1 MITNTITMDYSAVPM
16 NQSKQVQVLL
26 SLKGDGQGVCAK
38 PLNISIAL
46 DRSGSMEGDKME
58 HALKASEM
66 LANLMNEQDTFSL
79 ITFDYEVE
87 TVIEATKGV
96 NKEKLPEILK
106 RIHARGNTCLSG
118 GYLTAVDQVKRTKS
132 VNEIARVLLLS
143 DGQANGGVSDRRGLE
158 RLVRDTLESAV
169 TTTTFG
175 LGDDFDEELMTAMSE
190 EGGGNAYFIDQPQ
203 ESLEIFQE
211 ELDSLRQLV
220 ATGCTVRFSPQIP
233 GIQVKQR
240 NSYQERGSRGWL
252 IGDLS
257 HATAKTILVELI
269 VPAMTTLTDELLLGS
284 FDVSWLADSDERE
297 RESLT
302 IPVAIAVMEPAQY
315 ATLVPNT
322 AVQVEAALL
331 LVVQVKKEVRGLCL
345 RRQAR
350 PAILLLD
357 DAIEKLIKLE
367 SHSADL
373 ADEIKELRTIKR
385 RILEEGTDY
394 LDAKESKYMHYMSLN
409 LGSGNKT
416 IYQKA
421 KSRYARFVEMF

>member
-1 MITNTITMDYSAVPM
+1 
-16 NQSKQVQVLL
+16 
-26 SLKGDGQGVCAK
+26 
-38 PLNISIAL
+38 
-46 DRSGSMEGDKME
+46 
-58 HALKASEM
+58 
-66 LANLMNEQDTFSL
+66 
-79 ITFDYEVE
+79 
-87 TVIEATKGV
+87 
-96 NKEKLPEILK
+96 
-106 RIHARGNTCLSG
+106 
-118 GYLTAVDQVKRTKS
+118 
-132 VNEIARVLLLS
+132 
-143 DGQANGGVSDRRGLE
+143 
-158 RLVRDTLESAV
+158 VRDTLESAV

-269 VPAMTTLTDELLLGS
+269 VPALTTLTDELLLGS
-284 FDVSWLADSDERE
+284 FEVSWLADSNQQE

-315 ATLVPNT
+315 ARLVPDM